1 LIRKAFFSRAQAK
14 PFNLKGLV
22 RIGRFDRGCIG
33 GLWSPPAVVRG
44 AAGQLLAKPILW
56 GATFGV
62 RFLPLAKLG
71 PAMAL
76 ILQSNKSGLFLKTFF
91 KMRVS

>member
-1 LIRKAFFSRAQAK
+1 
-14 PFNLKGLV
+14 
-22 RIGRFDRGCIG
+22 
-33 GLWSPPAVVRG
+33 
-44 AAGQLLAKPILW
+44 LAKPILW

-76 ILQSNKSGLFLKTFF
+76 ILQSNKSGLFLKTFLN
-91 KMRVS
+91 